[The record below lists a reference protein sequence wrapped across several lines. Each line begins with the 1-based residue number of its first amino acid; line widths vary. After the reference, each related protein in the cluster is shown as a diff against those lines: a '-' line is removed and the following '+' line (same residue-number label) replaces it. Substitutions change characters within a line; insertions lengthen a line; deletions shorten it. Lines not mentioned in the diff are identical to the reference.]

1 MIERKIKE
9 LSIALEA
16 LSRIQGY
23 EVARHFSNVSDLLEK
38 EIKTAQ
44 EQQKQDEIVETSPPK
59 PSRTD
64 DDDIP
69 F

>member
-1 MIERKIKE
+1 MIERRIKE

-23 EVARHFSNVSDLLEK
+23 MASCAFDNVGAMLTKLIDEAKEKPTATNTQTNASNLD
-38 EIKTAQ
+38 
-44 EQQKQDEIVETSPPK
+44 DEI
-59 PSRTD
+59 
-64 DDDIP
+64 P

>member
-1 MIERKIKE
+1 MIERRIKE

-16 LSRIQGY
+16 LSRINAL
-23 EVARHFSNVSDLLEK
+23 ESEFSRVNRLLDGVLFEAEEQHRK
-38 EIKTAQ
+38 ER
-44 EQQKQDEIVETSPPK
+44 TSQAE
-59 PSRTD
+59 

>member
-1 MIERKIKE
+1 MAPPVIERRIKE

-16 LSRIQGY
+16 LSRIQGFDAMQHY
-23 EVARHFSNVSDLLEK
+23 NNISSLLGKAIDEAK
-38 EIKTAQ
+38 EPY
-44 EQQKQDEIVETSPPK
+44 SRPPA
-59 PSRTD
+59 PTRI